1 MDKKMIDL
9 DNQLFEKEKKKT
21 LDRDAMASKQR

>member
-21 LDRDAMASKQR
+21 LDRDAMARKQR